1 MGSQC
6 VLLMADTKHST
17 IGVIAFMRGGYG
29 KEVQI
34 AIKGSY
40 IEVYSGIEFP
50 KHDFQF
56 NHDTNCRIYV
66 AILHHSGLSYNM
78 F

>member
-1 MGSQC
+1 M
-6 VLLMADTKHST
+6 
-17 IGVIAFMRGGYG
+17 GVIEDTVLGSRFIVF
-29 KEVQI
+29 KS
-34 AIKGSY
+34 SY

-56 NHDTNCRIYV
+56 NYDTNCRIYV
-66 AILHHSGLSYNM
+66 IILHHSGLSYNM

>member
-1 MGSQC
+1 MILKNDFW
-6 VLLMADTKHST
+6 VIENLLNCNNYDKY
-17 IGVIAFMRGGYG
+17 IL
-29 KEVQI
+29 
-34 AIKGSY
+34 KGSY

>member
-1 MGSQC
+1 MQRKS
-6 VLLMADTKHST
+6 DR
-17 IGVIAFMRGGYG
+17 F
-29 KEVQI
+29 
-34 AIKGSY
+34 KGSY

-56 NHDTNCRIYV
+56 NYDTNCRIYV
-66 AILHHSGLSYNM
+66 VILPHSELSYNI

>member
-1 MGSQC
+1 M
-6 VLLMADTKHST
+6 LKT
-17 IGVIAFMRGGYG
+17 ISLTIYKVVVVKQSF
-29 KEVQI
+29 
-34 AIKGSY
+34 KGSY

>member
-1 MGSQC
+1 MMYTRSIYVWC
-6 VLLMADTKHST
+6 VADRPDRAVKTLRDELLS
-17 IGVIAFMRGGYG
+17 GG
-29 KEVQI
+29 I
-34 AIKGSY
+34 FKGSY